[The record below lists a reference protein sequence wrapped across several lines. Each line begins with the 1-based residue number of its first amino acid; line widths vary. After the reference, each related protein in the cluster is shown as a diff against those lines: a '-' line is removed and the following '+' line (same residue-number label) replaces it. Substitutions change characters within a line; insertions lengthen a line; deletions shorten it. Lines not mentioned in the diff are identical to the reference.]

1 MSFSKKTKV
10 YRTIS
15 LKIFLIWPEPK
26 LLNLIPCI
34 CFTKIKHII
43 YVQPNWPNLVMHIWP
58 CDSISISTTL
68 YIYILYF
75 LNYVLRKSTVLE
87 CQQRFDSWFCSVFQM
102 CQSRIDNGRIFK
114 GCRSAFSCEEECKK
128 YGADCYC
135 CHGYKC
141 NFKTTGMLHWF
152 PYSAEFWGNHEL
164 ISRKLKI

>member
-1 MSFSKKTKV
+1 MKCFGNSFNFGNFRFLKK
-10 YRTIS
+10 
-15 LKIFLIWPEPK
+15 
-26 LLNLIPCI
+26 
-34 CFTKIKHII
+34 
-43 YVQPNWPNLVMHIWP
+43 
-58 CDSISISTTL
+58 
-68 YIYILYF
+68 
-75 LNYVLRKSTVLE
+75 LRKSTVLE

-152 PYSAEFWGNHEL
+152 PYSAEFLGEPWVNKSKIKNINWFNSFMKKSINLYVLKNVLFRNCLGTAEF
-164 ISRKLKI
+164 ISDKVNTPAV